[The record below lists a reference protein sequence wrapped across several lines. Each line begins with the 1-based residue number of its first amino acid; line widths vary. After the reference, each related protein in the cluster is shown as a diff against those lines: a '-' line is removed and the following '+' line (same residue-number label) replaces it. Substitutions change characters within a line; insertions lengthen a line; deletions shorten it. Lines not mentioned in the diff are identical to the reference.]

1 MTFIWQTCPPEID
14 EWRCFRSTG
23 GPYCRLVRLRENQMP
38 TDRKTFVQDTEKLFD
53 GCLEVM
59 RGKQHDYA
67 QDSNA
72 FHNFERDAKAINLTK
87 YQTWA
92 VHYNKQSGAIL
103 QAVARRPH
111 NPDCESEPIAERI
124 KDAINYLALLYG
136 MIMEHQEDDAT
147 PYIPLHNLHTG
158 KIPIKTIPVSGLE
171 AGAEDAN
178 TSTTTTT
185 GGDDTQAHGR
195 DVPYGTGA

>member
-1 MTFIWQTCPPEID
+1 MRDVSYFWQNCPPEID

-23 GPYCRLVRLRENQMP
+23 GPYCRLVRLKDDQMP
-38 TDRKTFVQDTEKLFD
+38 TDRKSFVSDTEILFEH
-53 GCLEVM
+53 CLEVM

-111 NPDCESEPIAERI
+111 NPDCESEPIAARI
-124 KDAINYLALLYG
+124 MDAINYLALLYG
-136 MIMEHQEDDAT
+136 MIQEHQESEDS
-147 PYIPLHNLHTG
+147 PYIPLNTLYTG
-158 KIPIKTIPVSGLE
+158 KININTIPK
-171 AGAEDAN
+171 AGIHAGE
-178 TSTTTTT
+178 SS
-185 GGDDTQAHGR
+185 
-195 DVPYGTGA
+195 DVNPTESSSPFIVDP